1 MSFLCLFPFYYFI
14 SRKLKIVDDLFLGGS
29 SDCCLTNGTSGQSE
43 QSNTTSQYFATRAI
57 VNYARAKR
65 GKTLLSQVTSG
76 FGFVSDW
83 LIEIF
88 VVVLIG

>member
-1 MSFLCLFPFYYFI
+1 MLISLYFI
-14 SRKLKIVDDLFLGGS
+14 SRKLKVVDDLFLGGS

-43 QSNTTSQYFATRAI
+43 QSNTTSQYFATRA
-57 VNYARAKR
+57 KR

-88 VVVLIG
+88 VVLIGQSMLHVIFEPI